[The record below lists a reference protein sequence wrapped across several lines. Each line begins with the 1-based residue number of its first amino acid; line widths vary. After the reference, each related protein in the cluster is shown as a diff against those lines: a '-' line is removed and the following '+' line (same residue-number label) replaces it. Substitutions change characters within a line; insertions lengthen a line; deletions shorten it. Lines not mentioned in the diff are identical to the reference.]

1 MAAPIVV
8 SPQFKADFEFYCWR
22 AGLDHRE
29 QQSFKDAIRAD
40 FEIVGAWVSE
50 TAEVYRFCDAK
61 WPHGMPTSSQC
72 EGYLAQL
79 GWFPAD
85 PSIFSRWGIMRL
97 VRLCWLVSLSHS
109 GAVEK

>member
-1 MAAPIVV
+1 MAAPITV
-8 SPQFKADFEFYCWR
+8 SAQFKADFQFYCER

-29 QQSFKDAIRAD
+29 QNTFKDAIRAD
-40 FEIVGAWVSE
+40 FATVGAWVSE

-61 WPHGMPTSSQC
+61 WPHGMPTARLC
-72 EGYLAQL
+72 EGYLASL
-79 GWFPAD
+79 RWWPAD
-85 PSIFSRWGIMRL
+85 PSIFARWGIVRL